1 MDGLFTIAELYIL
14 RQSLDI
20 ITIQGK
26 DARNV
31 ANLQE
36 KIENIIHESQT
47 VSDPEIA
54 SKKK

>member
-36 KIENIIHESQT
+36 KIENIIQESQT